1 MKKFSCVVSDAISCA
16 LRHILLVW
24 SLACL
29 FTGSALAFNMY
40 PNSTIYVDSAAGLTA
55 TVTGQAE
62 NTSAGPLFNITSP
75 TTLSAGQQLTMNGS
89 SYYAGSWNVVN
100 NGPSTMCVAYD
111 VSSSDCT
118 WILSPG
124 GSADMWI
131 GGGANVTL
139 SKYSPPSCAAQNL
152 TWGAGSFCSGSAATT
167 NNGSSITITNSKSG
181 ATGSATAVC
190 NSSAWS
196 IGSSSCTVSLVA
208 PVSLTATT
216 GTVSYGI
223 NLSWGSVSGSSTYR
237 LQYRKQGSSVW
248 IDAYAGSSTTYSL
261 TGLSDEST
269 FEFQVRAENT
279 LGASAWSSVTT
290 GYIRKLI
297 DPLFVSQSGIPA
309 KIGVGQSFTYTQ
321 VWTNN
326 GAETW
331 TGGSYGTGPTNPA
344 NTSVWGTGV
353 VVFSGS
359 TATGSNI
366 TTSITATA
374 PTTAGTYPL
383 QRSMQK
389 SGTAYGT
396 ASTVAN
402 VQVIGSPTCTAA
414 TPDTTTTYNS
424 NATVTVSLQG
434 ASSVES
440 ASIKVWGSIV
450 GVSSAQSYSMTLNGS
465 TWTATFP
472 ISNHLS
478 SGESMVNI
486 QAFVA
491 NSLFTTPTSCA
502 TSTVAFQQLPVPVV
516 TITPTVGSFTTSGA
530 QGLVVN
536 RLTGGFASVSVD
548 LGAFNALKVKIEVLD
563 ATSAAVMPA
572 LPSVSAVTPTNLGL
586 SASAMSGVASAW
598 QATPATIR
606 VSYADSGAASQ
617 GKVAMIPIAWMTTP
631 GALTVSA
638 QGTAGMPVTV
648 VGKIGGYDSNAS
660 GNFSAGL
667 RNASDGSTVAALV
680 SVDSTGAWSNS
691 GLDYPT
697 LYNVSLIAVARAV
710 PPAGV
715 SLLSPWEYLSSAF
728 TLPVQAPTSVDATDG
743 TREDDVRVTWVAP
756 VSTLK
761 YRVFRDATEISAAGG
776 QSALEFIDVP
786 PQRGV
791 TYTYSVKSV
800 LNSTTSDSQG
810 SDTGFV
816 PACRAARLIGAS
828 MNADMSAMNG
838 LIEKMDCLPGVTGT
852 GAVDAAAAA
861 DLPIQGTSVY
871 RSFSF
876 PLDANLVDGAHVF
889 HLGLISP
896 GVDLNASRI
905 YDLPLNLNRASITVK
920 TLTILYDGSPAV
932 NGQDAT
938 SIGRFGVQM
947 NGGSG
952 IGFAEEV
959 K

>member
-1 MKKFSCVVSDAISCA
+1 MNSLLRFAINARFLIFLVLAAFVAPVFAIS
-16 LRHILLVW
+16 
-24 SLACL
+24 ST
-29 FTGSALAFNMY
+29 FTNISGSGA
-40 PNSTIYVDSAAGLTA
+40 TV
-55 TVTGQAE
+55 TVTGQYEA
-62 NTSAGPLFNITSP
+62 TSNGVFTNATGPV
-75 TTLSAGQQLTMNGS
+75 TLSPGQSVSMSFTGYGGQWS
-89 SYYAGSWNVVN
+89 VVN
-100 NGPSTMCVAYD
+100 NGPSTLCLDNSSGDCWTVIYPGNSYD
-111 VSSSDCT
+111 
-118 WILSPG
+118 L
-124 GSADMWI
+124 WI
-131 GGGANVTL
+131 GGGANATAYLYAPPQCSAQTL
-139 SKYSPPSCAAQNL
+139 S
-152 TWGAGSFCSGSAATT
+152 WGAGSFCNASASATP
-167 NNGSSITITNSKSG
+167 NGSSITLTNTRSG
-181 ATGSATAVC
+181 ATGSATASCV
-190 NSSAWS
+190 SSSWS
-196 IGSSSCTVSLVA
+196 VTGGSCTVSLAA
-208 PVSLTATT
+208 PASLTATS
-216 GTVSYGI
+216 GTVSYGV
-223 NLSWGSVSGSSTYR
+223 NLSWGSVSGASSYR
-237 LQYRKQGSSVW
+237 LQYRKQGTSVW
-248 IDAYAGSSTTYSL
+248 SDLYSGANTTYSL

-269 FEFQVRAENT
+269 YEFQVRSENS
-279 LGASAWSSVTT
+279 LGNSSWSTIST

-297 DPLFVSQSGIPA
+297 DPSFVSQSGIPV
-309 KIGVGQSFTYTQ
+309 KVGVGQTFTYTQ
-321 VWTNN
+321 VWQNN

-331 TGGSYGTGPTNPA
+331 TGGAYGTGPFNPA
-344 NTSVWGTGV
+344 NTSVWGIGV
-353 VVFSGS
+353 VAFTGS
-359 TATGSNI
+359 IATGGNT

-374 PTTAGTYPL
+374 PTTPGTYPL

-402 VQVIGSPTCTAA
+402 VQVIGSPTCTSAS
-414 TPDTTTTYNS
+414 PDVTTTYNT
-424 NATVTVSLQG
+424 NATVTVTLQG

-440 ASIKVWGSIV
+440 ASIKVWGSIA
-450 GVSSAQSYSMTLNGS
+450 GLSSAQNYSMTLSGS
-465 TWTATFP
+465 TWSATFP

-478 SGESMVNI
+478 SGETTINI

-491 NSLFTTPTSCA
+491 NSLFTTPASCA
-502 TSTVAFQQLPVPVV
+502 TSTVTFQQLPVPAV
-516 TITPTVGSFTTSGA
+516 TITPTVGSFTASGA

-536 RLTGGFASVSVD
+536 RLTGGFASASVD

-563 ATSAAVMPA
+563 VASNAVVPALSSISAA
-572 LPSVSAVTPTNLGL
+572 TPTNLAM
-586 SASAMSGVASAW
+586 SASALAAVASAW

-606 VSYADSGAASQ
+606 VSYSDSGAASQ
-617 GKVAMIPIAWMTTP
+617 GKVATIPIAWMTTP

-715 SLLSPWEYLSSAF
+715 SLLAPWEYLSSAF

-743 TREDDVRVTWVAP
+743 TREDDVRVTWVSP

-761 YRVFRDATEISAAGG
+761 YRVFRDGTEISAAGG
-776 QSALEFIDVP
+776 QSVLEFIDVP

-838 LIEKMDCLPGVTGT
+838 LIEKMDCLPAVTGT

-861 DLPIQGTSVY
+861 DLPIQGTTVY

-905 YDLPLNLNRASITVK
+905 YDLPFTLNRASITVK

>member
-1 MKKFSCVVSDAISCA
+1 MKKLFFLVRDFGLEIS
-16 LRHILLVW
+16 RLL
-24 SLACL
+24 LATAVL
-29 FTGSALAFNMY
+29 VFFGTSSAFAFNMY
-40 PNSTIYVDSAAGLTA
+40 PNSTIYVDVAAGLTA
-55 TVTGQAE
+55 TVIGQAE
-62 NTSAGPLFNITSP
+62 TSSAGPLVNITSP

-100 NGPSTMCVAYD
+100 NGPATMCVAYD
-111 VSSSDCT
+111 VSSADCYF
-118 WILSPG
+118 ILAPG
-124 GSADMWI
+124 TSTDMWI

-167 NNGSSITITNSKSG
+167 NNGSSITITNSKPG
-181 ATGSATAVC
+181 ASGSATAVC
-190 NSSAWS
+190 SSSAWS
-196 IGSSSCTVSLVA
+196 ISSSSCSVSLAA
-208 PVSLTATT
+208 PASLTATA
-216 GTVSYGI
+216 GTASYAI
-223 NLSWGSVSGSSTYR
+223 NTSWGSVSGASTYR

-248 IDAYAGSSTTYSL
+248 TDAYAGSATTYSL
-261 TGLSDEST
+261 SGLTDEST

-279 LGASAWSSVTT
+279 LGSSAWSTVTT
-290 GYIRKLI
+290 GYIRKLLN
-297 DPLFVSQSGIPA
+297 PAFVSQSGIPS
-309 KIGVGQSFTYTQ
+309 KIGVGQSFTFSQ

-331 TGGSYGTGPTNPA
+331 TGGAYGTGPFNPA
-344 NTSVWGTGV
+344 NTSVWGSGV
-353 VVFSGS
+353 VAFTGS
-359 TATGSNI
+359 VATGGNV

-374 PTTAGTYPL
+374 PTTPGTYPL

-389 SGTAYGT
+389 GGTAYGT
-396 ASTVAN
+396 ASPVAN
-402 VQVIGSPTCTAA
+402 VQVIGSPTCTSAS
-414 TPDTTTTYNS
+414 PDVATTYNT
-424 NATVTVSLQG
+424 NATVTVTLQG

-440 ASIKVWGSIV
+440 ASIKVWGSIA
-450 GVSSAQSYSMTLNGS
+450 GLSSAQNYSMTLSGS
-465 TWTATFP
+465 TWGATFP

-478 SGESMVNI
+478 SGETTVNI

-491 NSLFTTPTSCA
+491 NSLFTTPASCA
-502 TSTVAFQQLPVPVV
+502 SSTVTFQQLPVPAV
-516 TITPTVGSFTTSGA
+516 TITPTVGSFTASGV

-536 RLTGGFASVSVD
+536 RLTGGFASASVD

-563 ATSAAVMPA
+563 AASNAVVPA
-572 LPSVSAVTPTNLGL
+572 LPSISAATPTNLAM
-586 SASAMSGVASAW
+586 SASAMAVVASAW

-617 GKVAMIPIAWMTTP
+617 GKVATIPIAWMTTP

-638 QGTAGMPVTV
+638 QGTAGIPVTV

-660 GNFSAGL
+660 GNFTAGL

-715 SLLSPWEYLSSAF
+715 SLLAPWEYLSSAF

-861 DLPIQGTSVY
+861 DLPIQGTTVY

-876 PLDANLVDGAHVF
+876 PLDTNLVDGAHVF
-889 HLGLISP
+889 HLGLISS
-896 GVDLNASRI
+896 GVDLNASRV
-905 YDLPLNLNRASITVK
+905 YDLPFNLNRASITVK